1 MNVLL
6 ATLLEFLDLNKDFV
20 TGNAD
25 EVEVSESKK
34 RFFQALIDVI
44 DYRVQIA
51 MEERRRALSQ
61 ERIAVADSI
70 NSSIKSTASTIKS
83 ITALNS
89 APPPPTTANPED
101 MQKWLEAYDKWY
113 NTKRKDGISIG

>member
-89 APPPPTTANPED
+89 APPPPTTANSDD
-101 MQKWLEAYDKWY
+101 MQKWLEEYDKWY
-113 NTKRKDGISIG
+113 NTKRKDGVSIG